1 MNRMLWIV
9 AAAGLGLSGGAAIG
23 ADKPVKCY
31 KADAAPDAMEG
42 QVAKVDSG
50 QGRLTMRAADGSM
63 HEFQVSQETL
73 AEYKVGDTMKAKL
86 KAGQRCE

>member
-9 AAAGLGLSGGAAIG
+9 AAAGLMVSSGAALG
-23 ADKPVKCY
+23 VDKPVPCY
-31 KADAAPDAMEG
+31 KADVAPDTMEG
-42 QVAKVDSG
+42 QVAKVDADR
-50 QGRLTMRAADGSM
+50 GRLTLRATDGRM

-86 KAGQRCE
+86 KAGQRCK